1 MKNTLTEAE
10 IISPLEMEEINR
22 RQINLSHRILLFLI
36 LIISVVIRIWNINW
50 DLPEI
55 YEEAYPFR
63 TAWNFWNWNGT
74 GFDFN
79 PHIFNYAALSFYF
92 QFVIQVIHFGAG
104 WIVGLYSN
112 LQAFHQAFDQDPTS
126 FIIMARLGSVV
137 FDIGTIIITYYLG
150 KLVFGKTPALL
161 ASAFISVNVLHIKES
176 HLVNVDTPLTF
187 FIMLSIFCI
196 YQVYHIGSR
205 RWYLLSGLCIGLAAA
220 TKYTGALLIPF
231 LLIVHLIKIKP
242 ITQAVR
248 SLTRIDILSAIGL
261 SGVVF
266 ILLNP
271 YIIISFK
278 EFYERLSFLSYNVI
292 SYGHLGVVS
301 SESTIGFYLLHSI
314 PLHIG
319 LPLMAAVAASIIFM
333 LSRKQKHELILLIFP
348 LLYLTVISLWEYRAD
363 RYLLPLFPIFMLIGS
378 FGFVSFCDWLRKKL
392 QRQFPE
398 GLVQSKLFR
407 YSWQTG
413 LGLLLIIPMIQSV
426 NWYQTSHSLPDTRTI
441 AEDWII
447 KNVPTGIGIA
457 TTQFGMEL
465 SNDRFRILRIPYHP
479 VMQQALVG
487 FYKTDWYRDLDLI
500 IGSSFDYGRYALEPE
515 KYKEFIQFYD
525 SLKSQCSLLQEF
537 KPDGNQNGPTIWLY
551 RPRPIENEIF
561 HPELL
566 KGLDILA
573 ETSFVVS
580 FLEKLAFILYS
591 KGKMLKSEQLM
602 RTSVLIDPTNTRI
615 LKEYAWNLFQL
626 GKLKEALM
634 VVNRSLQLNPNK
646 AEMIALRGSIL
657 LRSGNL
663 NEAEENLAQALTLN
677 DRLEIAYLDLELLYR
692 ASKNTQKAV
701 DILTRYLKILPPE
714 SETAKLTIEHIQEL
728 KNKQKTPL

>member
-333 LSRKQKHELILLIFP
+333 LSRKQKHELILLIF
-348 LLYLTVISLWEYRAD
+348 
-363 RYLLPLFPIFMLIGS
+363 
-378 FGFVSFCDWLRKKL
+378 
-392 QRQFPE
+392 
-398 GLVQSKLFR
+398 
-407 YSWQTG
+407 
-413 LGLLLIIPMIQSV
+413 
-426 NWYQTSHSLPDTRTI
+426 HSCI
-441 AEDWII
+441 
-447 KNVPTGIGIA
+447 
-457 TTQFGMEL
+457 
-465 SNDRFRILRIPYHP
+465 
-479 VMQQALVG
+479 
-487 FYKTDWYRDLDLI
+487 
-500 IGSSFDYGRYALEPE
+500 
-515 KYKEFIQFYD
+515 
-525 SLKSQCSLLQEF
+525 
-537 KPDGNQNGPTIWLY
+537 
-551 RPRPIENEIF
+551 
-561 HPELL
+561 
-566 KGLDILA
+566 
-573 ETSFVVS
+573 
-580 FLEKLAFILYS
+580 
-591 KGKMLKSEQLM
+591 
-602 RTSVLIDPTNTRI
+602 
-615 LKEYAWNLFQL
+615 
-626 GKLKEALM
+626 
-634 VVNRSLQLNPNK
+634 
-646 AEMIALRGSIL
+646 
-657 LRSGNL
+657 
-663 NEAEENLAQALTLN
+663 
-677 DRLEIAYLDLELLYR
+677 
-692 ASKNTQKAV
+692 
-701 DILTRYLKILPPE
+701 
-714 SETAKLTIEHIQEL
+714 
-728 KNKQKTPL
+728 